1 MTEKHKTELKKLRRG
16 DINIGKRFRQDYG
29 DMEDFAEGI
38 KLHGIIQPV
47 TVDQD
52 LNLLAGGRRMQAAK
66 MANLQWIP
74 ALVRLD
80 TGDLD
85 ALEIELIENV
95 QRKNMTWQET
105 SKLVEAIDELH
116 KKKNGTSW
124 SGRKTAEVIGRSFGG
139 VNRQLQ
145 LAKAIQY
152 IPELAK
158 CTTEDEAFRKLKKL
172 EEKVLVN
179 EMRKQQDAALGDM
192 ANTEFDLGKSID
204 AILEQKLEDGKPS
217 LSTAIRFAKDHY
229 CIGDA
234 FDGLDE
240 VIRLKQEMNSP
251 GIVSLMEIDPPYGI
265 DLATQKKRADG
276 NTEDLEKYHEIP
288 RAEYQSFLTR
298 VTTRAYNAAGPDCW
312 CIFWFGPEW
321 YAEVRGALEF
331 AGWAV
336 DSIPGIWTKGSE
348 GTSGSGQTAS
358 PKTYLGRAYEPFFI
372 AAKGKPMINTEGR
385 TNVFPFKPVAAAKKY
400 HPTQRPVEL
409 MDELLATF
417 TFPGQIICVPFLG
430 SGVTLRSAY
439 RNALNGFGWEL
450 NSHHKDQFLL
460 SLEEDQ

>member
-1 MTEKHKTELKKLRRG
+1 MTEANKTELKKLRRG
-16 DINIGKRFRQDYG
+16 DIKIGQRFRVDYG

-38 KLHGIIQPV
+38 KLKGILQPV

-66 MANLQWIP
+66 MINLQWVP
-74 ALVRLD
+74 ALIRHD
-80 TGDLD
+80 TTSLD
-85 ALEIELIENV
+85 AREIELIENV
-95 QRKNMTWQET
+95 QRKGMTWQET
-105 SKLVEAIDELH
+105 AALVEAIDELH
-116 KKKNGTSW
+116 KTLEGSSW

-145 LAKAIQY
+145 LAKAIKY
-152 IPELAK
+152 IPELVK
-158 CTTEDEAFRKLKKL
+158 CNTEDDAFRKLKKL

-179 EMRKQQDAALGDM
+179 EMRKNQDASLGAM
-192 ANTEFDLGKSID
+192 AQGESNLGNTID
-204 AILEQKLEDGKPS
+204 AILGQKLEDEPPTKS
-217 LSTAIRFAKDHY
+217 RFIKYAMDHY
-229 CIGDA
+229 SIGDA
-234 FDGLDE
+234 FDGLQELID
-240 VIRLKQEMNSP
+240 LKVEMESD
-251 GIVSLMEIDPPYGI
+251 GMVALMEIDPPYGI
-265 DLATQKKRADG
+265 DLATQKKRGEG

-288 RAEYQSFLTR
+288 RNEYVEFLNR
-298 VTTRAYNAAGPDCW
+298 VATMAYDAAGPDCW

-321 YAEVRGALEF
+321 YQSVYDALRA

-336 DSIPGIWTKGSE
+336 DSIPGIWTKGSD

-372 AAKGKPMINTEGR
+372 ASKGKPMINKEGR
-385 TNVFPFKPVAAAKKY
+385 TNVFPFKPVAAARKY

-409 MDELLATF
+409 MDEILETF

-439 RNALNGFGWEL
+439 RNTLNGFGWEL

-460 SLEEDQ
+460 SLEDD